1 MIIVTIVKG
10 LLAVL
15 KWLISP
21 LNLPQLTAIDD
32 VVHLMGYISTMA
44 YNMVYFIL
52 PKGTV
57 SVLFTVLLVVIAARH
72 IYSLVM
78 WIIRKIPGGMS

>member
-32 VVHLMGYISTMA
+32 VIQLMSYISTMA

-57 SVLFTVLLVVIAARH
+57 SVLFAILLIVIAARH
-72 IYSLVM
+72 IYSFVM

>member
-32 VVHLMGYISTMA
+32 VIHLMSYISTMA

-57 SVLFTVLLVVIAARH
+57 SVLFTILLIVIAARH
-72 IYSLVM
+72 IYSFVM
-78 WIIRKIPGGMS
+78 WVIRKIPGGMS